1 MCNFFGKADN
11 KMFNFW
17 RSILWT
23 FWLKFA
29 ALITHRMKCSGSLEL
44 SGRMHFMWKI
54 LWWNSIT
61 SRDEL
66 SIQRCHICHILAF
79 VTRDT
84 GTFQKKN
91 YSIFREI
98 FLIFSKKKYYTFKI
112 FSNPPIPKISLPAA
126 LHKQYTNHPALFKVV
141 FGRKFRQKN
150 VAECLFRLI
159 LQDTIFL

>member
-1 MCNFFGKADN
+1 MCNFFWKADN
-11 KMFNFW
+11 KVFNFW

-61 SRDEL
+61 FQDEL

-84 GTFQKKN
+84 GNIQKIYILNRGLVKKVDWN
-91 YSIFREI
+91 FLLLHRHFLWYLIKVFFSSKIDILRI
-98 FLIFSKKKYYTFKI
+98 PKLFLI
-112 FSNPPIPKISLPAA
+112 
-126 LHKQYTNHPALFKVV
+126 LFTL
-141 FGRKFRQKN
+141 KN
-150 VAECLFRLI
+150 
-159 LQDTIFL
+159 